1 MDQTFRGI
9 SEEQQND
16 CRAALQAFVERH
28 ALSQW
33 GMNVTVQEKVRGTY
47 SVQIE
52 ITPPPKLELTR
63 YLDLQEIA
71 VAGPC
76 SMLRQRSIK
85 CWNVRIKPISRKE
98 KYSESASLI
107 FWS

>member
-71 VAGPC
+71 VAGPLFDVATEVDK
-76 SMLRQRSIK
+76 MLERAYQ
-85 CWNVRIKPISRKE
+85 PISRKR
-98 KYSESASLI
+98 KV
-107 FWS
+107 

>member
-71 VAGPC
+71 VAGPLFDVATEVDK
-76 SMLRQRSIK
+76 MLERAYQTHFTE
-85 CWNVRIKPISRKE
+85 RKV
-98 KYSESASLI
+98 
-107 FWS
+107 